1 MIVCVCNN
9 VSDRQIRKA
18 VDAGMDSMLEMR
30 LQLQVGTDC
39 GKCHSCAKRVLRESL
54 EDARQEQPL
63 LFQPAA
69 LAA

>member
-9 VSDRQIRKA
+9 VSDHSIRKA
-18 VDAGMDSMLEMR
+18 VDAGMDSMLQMR

-39 GKCHSCAKRVLRESL
+39 GKCHPCAKRVLRESL
-54 EDARQEQPL
+54 EQASQSETL
-63 LFQPAA
+63 AFQPAA